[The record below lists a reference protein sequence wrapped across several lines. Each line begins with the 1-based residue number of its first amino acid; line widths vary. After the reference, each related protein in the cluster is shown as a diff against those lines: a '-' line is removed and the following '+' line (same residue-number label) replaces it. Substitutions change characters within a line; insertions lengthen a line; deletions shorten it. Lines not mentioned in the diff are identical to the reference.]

1 MPYDDYIIYTENNL
15 VFKEAGFLI
24 EEFGGNSIVIK
35 EVPIFLGKPQVKDLF
50 LSILD
55 NIKKLASTDTI
66 DIKYNKIA
74 TLACRSAVKANDKLT
89 YEEMEYLVE
98 QLRYI
103 EDPFNC
109 PHGRPTMIKIT
120 NTELEKRFKRIQ

>member
-1 MPYDDYIIYTENNL
+1 MVIL
-15 VFKEAGFLI
+15 S
-24 EEFGGNSIVIK
+24 SISAK
-35 EVPIFLGKPQVKDLF
+35 AF

>member
-1 MPYDDYIIYTENNL
+1 M
-15 VFKEAGFLI
+15 
-24 EEFGGNSIVIK
+24 
-35 EVPIFLGKPQVKDLF
+35 
-50 LSILD
+50 
-55 NIKKLASTDTI
+55 ASTDTI

-74 TLACRSAVKANDKLT
+74 TLACRSAVKANDKLS
-89 YEEMEYLVE
+89 YDEMDSLVE

>member
-1 MPYDDYIIYTENNL
+1 M
-15 VFKEAGFLI
+15 
-24 EEFGGNSIVIK
+24 
-35 EVPIFLGKPQVKDLF
+35 F